1 MQKQI
6 NPHNEFGPNAEA
18 PVLTGNK
25 AAAEQAA
32 KISATLTESEADAL
46 LLAERN
52 AVLDAAIERLGNG
65 ERWTTGALAN
75 NPMGQRLDRYIDASD
90 RRQLTTEFAR
100 IMREQGG
107 KFCLIGAIGA
117 EEGLHSHEAIDQAV
131 SAVSTAAGI
140 NNAAP
145 AYGYTNGAVYRW
157 SDGGY
162 SGRVLAALKAAKS
175 QPLRK

>member
-6 NPHNEFGPNAEA
+6 NPHNEFGPGADS
-18 PVLTGNK
+18 PKLTGNK

-52 AVLDAAIERLGNG
+52 AVLDAAIERLEHGN
-65 ERWTTGALAN
+65 RWTTGALAN
-75 NPMGQRLDRYIDASD
+75 DRSGRRLDRHIAASD
-90 RRQLTTEFAR
+90 QRQLATEFAR
-100 IMREQGG
+100 IMRENGG

-117 EEGLHSHEAIDQAV
+117 EEGLHSHKAIDQAV

-140 NNAAP
+140 NAAP

-157 SDGGY
+157 NDGGY
-162 SGRVLAALKAAKS
+162 SGRVLDALKAAKS